1 MTAQPGGFAADDLRA
16 LVREVLL
23 EALPGA
29 HRTEPAAPP
38 ADPADPA
45 DVRWVVVGGDDD
57 LDELVRTVARECADP
72 ERREELATGSV
83 RYRLAP
89 GPDQPDQPD
98 MPDEAGE
105 VDEGEETGGPVLRVE
120 RGAVTERHVREASRT
135 GARIVAARGAVLTP
149 LARDRAR
156 SSGVDIE
163 KEY

>member
-23 EALPGA
+23 EALPDA
-29 HRTEPAAPP
+29 QATEPALPP
-38 ADPADPA
+38 ADPAEPA
-45 DVRWVVVGGDDD
+45 LERWVVVGSDDD

-72 ERREELATGSV
+72 QRREALATGRL
-83 RYRLAP
+83 RYRLSP
-89 GPDQPDQPD
+89 GPDGSGEA
-98 MPDEAGE
+98 DEA
-105 VDEGEETGGPVLRVE
+105 GGPVLRVE

-135 GARIVAARGAVLTP
+135 GARIVAARGVVLTP